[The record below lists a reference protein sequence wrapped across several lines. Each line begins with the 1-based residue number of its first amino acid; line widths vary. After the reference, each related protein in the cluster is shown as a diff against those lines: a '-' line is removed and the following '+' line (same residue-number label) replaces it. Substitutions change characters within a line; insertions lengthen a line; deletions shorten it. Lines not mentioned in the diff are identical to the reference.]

1 LIFRLTAGVY
11 IIHLIRNTFRL
22 TSRKYWDE
30 IKRDIEPIYTAAN
43 ATAARSAFDQLTDK
57 WGQRYL
63 AVIKLWDNAWAE
75 FIPFLDYGACCK
87 IARRRPRAKKLDV
100 AALQFWSPRRRSL
113 VFREVRA
120 SRSTHGLATC
130 RLRNRLYDV
139 EIRTVI
145 CSTDESVNGVVAR
158 VGVVP
163 SVSCP
168 PQMPDPAARSRG
180 QDTPWC

>member
-1 LIFRLTAGVY
+1 VQTY

-57 WGQRYL
+57 WGQRYP

-139 EIRTVI
+139 EIRSVI